1 MDDELN
7 RDAHRLAQAFSALAA
22 THTTLSEVVLEAALR
37 VVAAVATSTGCEAA
51 ARDRLEELLD
61 VLREADVV
69 H

>member
-22 THTTLSEVVLEAALR
+22 QHTTLSVVVLEAALR
-37 VVAAVATSTGCEAA
+37 VVAAVATSTRCEAA
-51 ARDRLEELLD
+51 ARDRLDELLD
-61 VLREADVV
+61 VLHKADVV